1 MVVSGLVIVT
11 VVPAEKL
18 DYAARRHVRNVMDL
32 YMIIQTMKLLSAM
45 MILTKTLMIDTLQ
58 ILLL

>member
-45 MILTKTLMIDTLQ
+45 MILTKTLIIDTL
-58 ILLL
+58 